1 MSLAACKD
9 IFFAMAIFLLA
20 MFSSNGD
27 QFGNDAPFSSLFIAI
42 NWDRAATVSSAQF
55 FLVIDCIS
63 NRYMKQELLHLFCA
77 IFQIFANFEC
87 SFFWGDVKCEWVV
100 CEPWFCFYLSLNC
113 GGGHCGNF
121 QVKS

>member
-9 IFFAMAIFLLA
+9 IFFAMVIFLLA

-77 IFQIFANFEC
+77 IFQFLPILSVLFL
-87 SFFWGDVKCEWVV
+87 GGCEVRM
-100 CEPWFCFYLSLNC
+100 
-113 GGGHCGNF
+113 GGL
-121 QVKS
+121 